1 MSTENIEKNNNFDKI
16 LPGTSIIL
24 TLASI
29 TSSIFMFSKIN
40 SDGTVNEDNKKFLT
54 PLISI
59 NLVIFV
65 LFTIYLTY
73 KYIKE
78 EIKSVYKIIYIIT
91 GLMLIAGIIL
101 SLIYVAQRDK
111 PDFVDKNFAKYTVLY
126 DIFLLHIILIGIAIK
141 KYECKN
147 TE

>member
-101 SLIYVAQRDK
+101 SLIYVA
-111 PDFVDKNFAKYTVLY
+111 
-126 DIFLLHIILIGIAIK
+126 
-141 KYECKN
+141 
-147 TE
+147 